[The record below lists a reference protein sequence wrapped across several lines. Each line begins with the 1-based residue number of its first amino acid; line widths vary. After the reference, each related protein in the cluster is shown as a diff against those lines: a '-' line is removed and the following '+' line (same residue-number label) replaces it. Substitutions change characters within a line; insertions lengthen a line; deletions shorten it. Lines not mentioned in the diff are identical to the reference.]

1 MRATYITFP
10 IAICLFCF
18 VNLDSLGQA
27 LIKGKVTDE
36 SSVPIEGAK
45 VEVLYLPIQTE
56 TDKNGNFILTGV
68 PYGEIELKVRKLG
81 YAFITLKV
89 NIDSKAN
96 GITIK
101 LLKQEL
107 PALPPLLKELN
118 QYREKV
124 IVVTDK
130 PYYYPGEIIWL
141 KAFMNYYDQ
150 TKRDSLSR
158 VVYVE
163 LLRNDSYVVT
173 RHTLSLDSGRFAG
186 SILLSDELKPGN
198 YILRAYTRFMN
209 NFGEDQFFYKSIP
222 VLDLAASVPASAA
235 VSDLQQT
242 MNCTILTDQSSYGLR
257 SPVNVELEFTDK
269 EDSTLGGN
277 FSVSVTDVKQ
287 VVPVRESTLLTA
299 WGYDA
304 NIDKVPPID
313 VSNNVELGVRF
324 VGRFLTEFN
333 TGKQVT
339 LSIHREN
346 LMETLEFITDE
357 KGWFQVN
364 GLKFY
369 DSITYF
375 YKAKRGKKGNKYFG
389 RIEIEQ
395 EKELSDTLIIPGIW
409 FTTEMT
415 QLPQRAALAEYLAP
429 PDVRMLDA
437 VEVREVRQEAPRF
450 QGIQGGADKV
460 VKAETLTNMGNLLLS
475 LQGRIP
481 GLFIN
486 CSTYPCTLR
495 FQRTFGTSLSNGGEP
510 LILVNDAPMAGAAG
524 VTLQNIDITIID
536 RIEVSQRLNPL
547 YGDQG
552 RNGIIAVYLKDGF
565 NRYTDIRNE
574 NLSFEL
580 KGFNRPMKFVNP
592 NYTDANQE
600 GSMSDYRSTL
610 YWNPELQQDNTRNY
624 GFNFFTSDMP
634 GRYRIV
640 IQGVTSKG
648 QPVYAEKYLDVK
660 E

>member
-1 MRATYITFP
+1 MRSTPVTF
-10 IAICLFCF
+10 IIVLYLSFFANMNSF
-18 VNLDSLGQA
+18 GQA
-27 LIKGKVTDE
+27 LIKGKVTDG
-36 SSVPIEGAK
+36 SSVPISGAK
-45 VEVLYLPIQTE
+45 VEVLYLPIQAE
-56 TDKNGNFILTGV
+56 TDKEGNFILLGV
-68 PYGEIELKVRKLG
+68 PYGELELKVRKPG

-89 NIDSKAN
+89 KIDSKAN

-101 LLKQEL
+101 MLKEEL

-141 KAFMNYYDQ
+141 KAFMNYFDLN
-150 TKRDSLSR
+150 KRDSLSR

-163 LLRNDSYVVT
+163 LLRNDSYVMM
-173 RHTLSLDSGRFAG
+173 RHTLSLDSGRLAG
-186 SILLSDELKPGN
+186 SILLPDEMQPGN
-198 YILRAYTRFMN
+198 YVLRAYTRFMN

-222 VLDLAASVPASAA
+222 VLDLAASVPASSA

-242 MNCTILTDQSSYGLR
+242 MNSYIITDHSSYGLR
-257 SPVNVELEFTDK
+257 SPVNVGLQFKDK
-269 EDSTLGGN
+269 EDGGPGGN
-277 FSVSVTDVKQ
+277 FSVSVTDVNQ

-299 WGYDA
+299 WGFDA
-304 NIDKVPPID
+304 NIDKVPPVD

-339 LSIHREN
+339 LSIHRED
-346 LMETLEFITDE
+346 LTETLDFITDE
-357 KGWFQVN
+357 NGWFQVN

-369 DSITYF
+369 DSITYY
-375 YKAKRGKKGNKYFG
+375 YKAKRGKKGNIFFG
-389 RIEIEQ
+389 RIEIDP
-395 EKELSDTLIIPGIW
+395 EKETQHKLIIPGIW
-409 FTTEMT
+409 FDTEKA
-415 QLPQRAALAEYLAP
+415 QLPQRALADYLAP
-429 PDVRMLDA
+429 PDVRMLDE

-450 QGIQGGADKV
+450 KGIQGGADKV
-460 VKAETLTNMGNLLLS
+460 VKAENLTNLGNLLLS

-481 GLFIN
+481 GLLIN

-495 FQRTFGTSLSNGGEP
+495 FQRTFGTSFSDGGEP
-510 LILVNDAPMAGAAG
+510 LVLVNDIPMGGPAGL
-524 VTLQNIDITIID
+524 TLQNIDVTIID
-536 RIEVSQRLNPL
+536 RIETSQRLNPL

-565 NRYTDIRNE
+565 NRYTDSRNE

-580 KGFNRPMKFVNP
+580 KGFNRPMKFVSP
-592 NYTDANQE
+592 NYADTNQD

-610 YWNPELQQDNTRNY
+610 YWTPELQQDATTVNY
-624 GFNFFTSDMP
+624 GFKFFTSDMA

-648 QPVYAEKYLDVK
+648 QPVYAEKYFDVK